1 VLEEIKLLIV
11 EDVEVDAELAIRELA
26 KAGLSCKAVRV
37 DTEPDYLREL
47 AGFSPDLIL
56 CDFTLPRFDGMSA
69 LALARDRRPDTP
81 FIFVSGTIGEEVA
94 IESLKRGANDYV
106 LKTNLARLPSAV
118 TRALQQ
124 AEERRNSRKTEA
136 ELAIVRDRTS
146 SIFDSLRD
154 VVWSVSPVL
163 RQIIYVN
170 AATREVFGVPPEQ
183 FIAKPALWFDIVHS
197 EHRQQ
202 VRNAWDRVV
211 VAGDAIDMEYRIVH
225 QDGTVRWIHNRA
237 RRVRSAGTREV
248 RIDGIASDITERK
261 RQEQKILRLSRIE
274 RVLSGVNAAIVRMRD
289 RDALLREACR
299 IAVEDGG
306 FALAWVGLVDPETLD
321 IRPHASVGEEA
332 GFLGMI
338 RLSAREDVP
347 HGRGVSGTAIR
358 TGQPVVVNDVAS
370 DGRLVH
376 RKQTLACGFGS
387 FVVLPLRVDD
397 ATLGSLYFYARD
409 PGFFDQDELK
419 LLADLAGDVSFALAA
434 MAKEEKLNY
443 LAYYDALTGLPNRRL
458 FHERVAQF
466 VLTAQQATGKV
477 ALLVLDLQR
486 FGIINNTLGRHAGDA
501 VLKQI
506 ALRLRHALADRYPV
520 ARLGADTFGVVLTDI
535 HADEEIAY
543 ALEQKIIASISEP
556 FSIAGQELR
565 PTIKCGIALFPGDGT
580 DAEELFR
587 NAEAALNKA
596 KTSGDKYLFYAP
608 EMNARVAD
616 KLSLENRL
624 RIAVLDEQFVLYY
637 QPIVEIASNR
647 IVGLEALIRWQ
658 SPDLGMVAPNEFV
671 PLLEETGLILDV
683 GRWVLKQAVKDY
695 RRWEVA
701 GLNPP
706 RVAVNI
712 SPLNLRQPNFAYE
725 VKLLAAQDAGS
736 VLQLDLEITESLI
749 MEDIEHSIVK
759 LEAIRAAGI
768 GIAID
773 DFGTGYS
780 SLSYIARLP
789 VNALKIDRSFIAG
802 MTDSAHNM
810 TIVSTIILLAHGLNL
825 KVVAEGVETKEQL
838 QLLRLLRCDEMQG
851 YLFSPPLPSAEIER
865 LIANAPGL
873 PEG

>member
-1 VLEEIKLLIV
+1 MLEETKVLIV

-26 KAGLSCKAVRV
+26 KAGLSCKVVRV

-47 AGFSPDLIL
+47 TDFAPDLIL

-94 IESLKRGANDYV
+94 IESLKCGADDYV
-106 LKTNLARLPSAV
+106 LKTNLARLASAV
-118 TRALQQ
+118 KRALQH
-124 AEERRNSRKTEA
+124 AEERRNSRTTEA

-154 VVWSVSPVL
+154 VVWSVSPGL
-163 RQIIYVN
+163 RQLIYVN
-170 AATREVFGVPPEQ
+170 AATHQVFGLSAEQ
-183 FIAKPALWFDIVHS
+183 FIAKPALWFEIVHS
-197 EHRQQ
+197 EDRQR
-202 VRNAWDRVV
+202 VLDAWGRVM
-211 VAGDAIDMEYRIVH
+211 AGEAIDMEYRVLH

-237 RRVRSAGTREV
+237 RRVRSASTREV
-248 RIDGIASDITERK
+248 RIDGIASDVTERK
-261 RQEQKILRLSRIE
+261 RREQKIVRLSRIE
-274 RVLSGVNAAIVRMRD
+274 RVLSGVNSAIVRIRD

-306 FALAWVGLVDPETLD
+306 FALAWMGLVDRETLD

-332 GFLGMI
+332 GLLSMI
-338 RLSAREDVP
+338 RLSAREDLP
-347 HGRGVSGTAIR
+347 HGRGVSGIAIR
-358 TGQPVVVNDVAS
+358 TGKPVVVNDVAS
-370 DGRLVH
+370 DARLVH

-387 FVVLPLRVDD
+387 FVVLPMKIEDE
-397 ATLGSLYFYARD
+397 TLGSLHFYARD
-409 PGFFDQDELK
+409 PGFFNEDELK
-419 LLADLAGDVSFALAA
+419 LLADLAGDVSFALTA

-443 LAYYDALTGLPNRRL
+443 LAYYDALTGLPNRGL
-458 FHERVAQF
+458 FHEQVDQF
-466 VLTAQQATGKV
+466 VLTAQQTTGKV

-506 ALRLRHALADRYPV
+506 ALRLRHALDDRNPV
-520 ARLGADTFGVVLTDI
+520 ARLGADTFGVALAGIHDDADI
-535 HADEEIAY
+535 AH
-543 ALEQKIIASISEP
+543 ALEQKMIPSISEP

-580 DAEELFR
+580 
-587 NAEAALNKA
+587 NAEALFRHAEVALNKA
-596 KTSGDKYLFYAP
+596 KSSGEKYLFYAP

-624 RIAVLDEQFVLYY
+624 RIAVLDQQFVLHY
-637 QPIVEIASNR
+637 QPKLEIASNR

-658 SPDLGMVAPNEFV
+658 SPELGMVAPNEFV

-683 GRWVLKQAVKDY
+683 GWWVLKQAAEDY
-695 RRWEVA
+695 RRWQAA

-706 RVAVNI
+706 RIAVNI
-712 SPLNLRQPNFAYE
+712 SLLSLRQANFADE
-725 VKLLAAQDAGS
+725 VKRLAAQGAGS
-736 VLQLDLEITESLI
+736 APQLDLEITESLI
-749 MEDIEHSIVK
+749 MEDIEHSISK
-759 LEAIRAAGI
+759 LEAIQAAGI

-802 MTDSAHNM
+802 MTERAHNM
-810 TIVSTIILLAHGLNL
+810 TIVSTIILLAHGLNF

-851 YLFSPPLPSAEIER
+851 YLFSRPLPSAEIER
-865 LIANAPGL
+865 LIASGAGL
-873 PEG
+873 PVP